1 MLMQAVKIDDNGTFI
16 EDVLI
21 DATERDLPP
30 NIVTIPVPDGL
41 FHPKWDGEKWIEGLS
56 QDELE
61 KIMNAPRP
69 VDPYEAIGDQLVNLE
84 LENCLLKQQNEFLG
98 SQLIELELRLLQL
111 EGGNK

>member
-1 MLMQAVKIDDNGTFI
+1 MKYAKIDADGFFV
-16 EDVLI
+16 EDV
-21 DATERDLPP
+21 
-30 NIVTIPVPDGL
+30 IVDTSQEVPENYISKPVPEG
-41 FHPKWDGEKWIEGLS
+41 FYKPQWTGEEWVEGLS

-61 KIMNAPRP
+61 KILNAPRP